1 MKPKILVIDIET
13 APASGYIWKLWD
25 VNISLSQL
33 IDTSKVIC
41 FAAKWVGNKKVIFS
55 SNQEDTHEA
64 MVKKAW
70 ELFDEADAV
79 IGYNSKNFD
88 CKILN
93 KEFILAG
100 LTPPTPYKHID
111 LLQTMRQNFK
121 FMSNK
126 LDHIS
131 QELGIGKKTSHQG
144 FDLWQKCMADD
155 AAAWKLMKKYNIND
169 VKLTEEL
176 YDRVKPW
183 LKTTFNF
190 NEFSEL
196 PVCPNCGS
204 TDLMKNGIYRS
215 ATRAYQKHVC
225 KSCFAHSKSNII
237 IPKEGS
243 KVTQRAI

>member
-13 APASGYIWKLWD
+13 APASGYIWKLFD
-25 VNISLSQL
+25 VNVSLSQL

-41 FAAKWVGNKKVIFS
+41 FAAKWYGENKVIFS
-55 SNQEDTHEA
+55 SNQEDTHKK
-64 MVKKAW
+64 MIKKAW
-70 ELFDEADAV
+70 DLFNEADAV

-93 KEFILAG
+93 KEFILEG
-100 LTPPTPYKHID
+100 LPPPKSYKHID

-155 AAAWKLMKKYNIND
+155 VKAWKLMKKYNIND

-176 YDRVKPW
+176 YDKVKPW
-183 LKTTFNF
+183 LKTTFNH
-190 NEFSEL
+190 NEHTND
-196 PVCPNCGS
+196 VCCPNCGS
-204 TDLMKNGIYRS
+204 TDLMKNGKYLS
-215 ATRAYQKHVC
+215 PNRAYQKYTC
-225 KSCFAHSKSNII
+225 RSCFAHSKSNISI
-237 IPKEGS
+237 KT
-243 KVTQRAI
+243 KVETLRHA

>member
-1 MKPKILVIDIET
+1 MEPKILVIDIET
-13 APASGYIWKLWD
+13 APASGFIWKLFD
-25 VNISLSQL
+25 VNVSLSQL

-41 FAAKWVGNKKVIFS
+41 FAAKWYGEKKVIFS

-64 MVKKAW
+64 MIKKAW
-70 ELFDEADAV
+70 KLFDQADAV

-93 KEFILAG
+93 KEFILLG

-144 FDLWQKCMADD
+144 FDLWQKCMNNDIQ
-155 AAAWKLMKKYNIND
+155 AWRLMKKYNIND

-176 YDRVKPW
+176 YNKVKPW
-183 LKTTFNF
+183 LKTTFNH
-190 NEFSEL
+190 NEHTND
-196 PVCPNCGS
+196 VACPNCGS
-204 TDLMKNGIYRS
+204 TDLMKNGKYLSPNRS
-215 ATRAYQKHVC
+215 YQKYTC
-225 KSCFAHSKSNII
+225 RSCHAHSKSNIS
-237 IPKEGS
+237 IPTKTE
-243 KVTQRAI
+243 TLRAI

>member
-1 MKPKILVIDIET
+1 MQPKILVIDIET
-13 APASGYIWKLWD
+13 APASGFVWKLFD

-41 FAAKWVGNKKVIFS
+41 FAAKWYGDKKVIFS
-55 SNQEDTHEA
+55 SNQEDTHKA
-64 MVKKAW
+64 MIKKAW
-70 ELFDEADAV
+70 DLFNEADAV

-93 KEFILAG
+93 KEFILEG
-100 LTPPTPYKHID
+100 LPPPNPYRHID

-144 FDLWQKCMADD
+144 FDLWQKCMNNDV
-155 AAAWKLMKKYNIND
+155 AAWKLMRKYNIND

-176 YDRVKPW
+176 YDRVLPW
-183 LKTTFNF
+183 LKTSFNH
-190 NEFSEL
+190 NEHTEDV
-196 PVCPNCGS
+196 VCPNCGS
-204 TDLMKNGIYRS
+204 HNLTKNGKYLS
-215 ATRAYQKHVC
+215 PNRAYQKYIC
-225 KSCFAHSKSNII
+225 KDCFSHSKSNI
-237 IPKEGS
+237 S
-243 KVTQRAI
+243 TTTKVETLRRI